1 MPTAKIQA
9 KWPSPIKAENSSHLR
24 TLSESQSKD
33 QSRGHLAQTLQE
45 LGSLGMLHDVFI
57 SHASE
62 DKDSLVRPL
71 AALLRDQHIE
81 VWYDEFSLKVGD
93 SLRRSIDQGLSQSR
107 FGIVVLSPNFFKKQ
121 WSQWELDGLVARQ
134 NSGDVEVIL
143 PVWHQVGRDD
153 VLNFSPPL
161 ADKVAVNS
169 TLGLDEVARRLAAV
183 IRPHGSTL
191 VTAREHLIGY
201 GYAPPV
207 ISDDWWLDVAAAS
220 ESNDL
225 EGGFQEPMGWG
236 RWGFPLPERSKVPA
250 DRGWRMAC
258 AAMQMMWQEE
268 AEIRPITQITHPDL
282 VHEFI
287 GSYPGLDETCGAN
300 LRYLMSYA
308 PQLIIPGFSG
318 EYEADIEAAYQRSR
332 AACMIRRENGDT
344 FGSALTTDNHS
355 PMCDDRFALRDPEFG
370 RYDAPNVAC
379 GFVQGNS
386 TVNGPPVM
394 YYSHI
399 DYAVWLLSDDSKWLP
414 DKIRETLTRGIAEWG
429 VWPWHPQER
438 RAINFGFDP
447 QPFTGA
453 FIRTLYEAPTR
464 PPLHLGSDALK
475 DIEHRLTF
483 SASLLRISESGQEIC
498 GRLLNGDFIELYY
511 VGRAKQRS
519 ERDEQS

>member
-1 MPTAKIQA
+1 
-9 KWPSPIKAENSSHLR
+9 
-24 TLSESQSKD
+24 
-33 QSRGHLAQTLQE
+33 
-45 LGSLGMLHDVFI
+45 MLHDVFI

-71 AALLRDQHIE
+71 AELLRDQHIE

-134 NSGDVEVIL
+134 NSGDAEVIL

-153 VLNFSPPL
+153 VLTFSPPL

-169 TLGLDEVARRLAAV
+169 SLGLDGVARRLAAV

-191 VTAREHLIGY
+191 VIAREHLIDY
-201 GYAPPV
+201 GCAPPV
-207 ISDDWWLDVAAAS
+207 ISDDWWLDVAASA

-236 RWGFPLPERSKVPA
+236 RWGFPLPERSKAPA

-258 AAMQMMWQEE
+258 AAMQMTWQEE
-268 AEIRPITQITHPDL
+268 AESRPITQITHPDL

-287 GSYPGLDETCGAN
+287 ASQPGLDETCAEN
-300 LRYLMSYA
+300 LRYLISYA
-308 PQLIIPGFSG
+308 PQLVIPGFG
-318 EYEADIEAAYQRSR
+318 GAYEEDIEAAYQRSR
-332 AACMIRRENGDT
+332 AACMIRRADGSSS
-344 FGSALTTDNHS
+344 GSALTTDSRS
-355 PMCDDRFALRDPEFG
+355 PMCDDEFALRDPEFG
-370 RYDAPNVAC
+370 RYDAPNIAC
-379 GFVQGNS
+379 GFVQGNY
-386 TVNGPPVM
+386 VANGPPVM

-414 DKIRETLTRGIAEWG
+414 APTRETLTRGMAEWG
-429 VWPWHPQER
+429 VWPWDSRER
-438 RAINFGFDP
+438 RAIEDFGFED

-453 FIRTLYEAPTR
+453 FTDALYESSTHSA
-464 PPLHLGSDALK
+464 LHLSGDAMK
-475 DIEHRLTF
+475 DLEHRVAF
-483 SASLLRISESGQEIC
+483 SASLLGISEDGQKIC
-498 GRLLNGDFIELYY
+498 DRLLNNDFIDLYY
-511 VGRAKQRS
+511 AGQANRRARRNGQT
-519 ERDEQS
+519 

>member
-1 MPTAKIQA
+1 
-9 KWPSPIKAENSSHLR
+9 
-24 TLSESQSKD
+24 
-33 QSRGHLAQTLQE
+33 
-45 LGSLGMLHDVFI
+45 MLHDVFI

-62 DKDSLVRPL
+62 DKDSLVRSL
-71 AALLRDQHIE
+71 AELLRDQHIE

-134 NSGDVEVIL
+134 NSGGTEVIL

-153 VLNFSPPL
+153 VLNFSPSL

-169 TLGLDEVARRLAAV
+169 SLGLDEVARRLAAV

-191 VTAREHLIGY
+191 VIAREHLIDY
-201 GYAPPV
+201 GWTPPV

-236 RWGFPLPERSKVPA
+236 RWGFPLPERSKVPE

-258 AAMQMMWQEE
+258 AAMQMTWQEA
-268 AEIRPITQITHPDL
+268 AESRPITQITHPDL

-287 GSYPGLDETCGAN
+287 ASQPRLDETCAEN
-300 LRYLMSYA
+300 LRYLISYA
-308 PQLIIPGFSG
+308 PQLTIPGFG
-318 EYEADIEAAYQRSR
+318 GVYEEEIEAAYQRSR
-332 AACMIRRENGDT
+332 AACMARRAEGSD
-344 FGSALTTDNHS
+344 FGKAITTDKRS
-355 PMCDDRFALRDPEFG
+355 PMCDDEFALRDPEFG
-370 RYDAPNVAC
+370 RYDAPNIAC

-386 TVNGPPVM
+386 VANGPPVM

-399 DYAVWLLSDDSKWLP
+399 DYVAWVLSDDSKWLP
-414 DKIRETLTRGIAEWG
+414 APTREKLRRGMAEWG
-429 VWPWHPQER
+429 VWPWDSRER
-438 RAINFGFDP
+438 RAIVEFGFED

-453 FIRTLYEAPTR
+453 FADALYDSPTR
-464 PPLHLGSDALK
+464 SALQLSSDALK
-475 DIEHRLTF
+475 DLEHRLTF
-483 SASLLRISESGQEIC
+483 SSSLLGLSEDGQEIC
-498 GRLLNGDFIELYY
+498 ERLLNSDFLGLYY
-511 VGRAKQRS
+511 AGQDRRKKRRNARS
-519 ERDEQS
+519 